1 MSRSLYAHNNPEYD
15 DAQVVAW
22 QAAQVSAISL
32 TNFGGRLLIGTP
44 TRISFISHLPN
55 FFFWTGFISDFAK
68 SIYGTPRS
76 HCLVLVAF
84 LYLLSQVVVANISD
98 ISNLWIASTLLGS
111 AHGFFS
117 GLLPTLCL
125 EWFGLREFSFFRFQQ

>member
-44 TRISFISHLPN
+44 TSHLRI
-55 FFFWTGFISDFAK
+55 FF
-68 SIYGTPRS
+68 
-76 HCLVLVAF
+76 LLNVL
-84 LYLLSQVVVANISD
+84 
-98 ISNLWIASTLLGS
+98 
-111 AHGFFS
+111 
-117 GLLPTLCL
+117 
-125 EWFGLREFSFFRFQQ
+125 SFF